1 MFETYQQAVDW
12 LTDELPRTTKGVFK
26 DEDSLKRGE
35 YLLQQLGS
43 PHNKIKSIHVA
54 GTSGKGGVA
63 SYASA
68 LLTEQG
74 FKVGLNI
81 SPHTRFVNER
91 IQINGQPI
99 SDEDFLA
106 LVNQVKPNID
116 DMNQS
121 EIGSPSYFEAIT
133 AMALLYFHHEKI
145 DYAVVEVGLGGTF
158 DTTNLINSEGK
169 ICVINK
175 IAKDHVDIL
184 GEDLSDI
191 STQKAGI
198 IKPNNRVIALSQSEQ
213 INIVIRNKANLENA
227 QLTLLD
233 PDQIEIK
240 NLSLNGTEFCFD
252 GADYYLKM
260 IGAYNASN
268 FVLALKSVQALAN
281 QNAWSFDDQK
291 TTPAQALQLPFRFE
305 VIKNSDKTYI
315 FDGAHNL
322 DKISTFLDSFNA
334 LGIDKNDVEVVFGY
348 SRANDIAAVAQL
360 IQKNFNSAVVCWFDM
375 TKSDIK
381 SQALDTENIRSFF
394 DDDFRITET
403 QNVEAASDFI
413 NKSPQKTILVI
424 GSFYLCQ
431 QFSQNL

>member
-35 YLLQQLGS
+35 YLLQHLGS

-106 LVNQVKPNID
+106 LVNRIKPSID
-116 DMNQS
+116 DMSQS
-121 EIGSPSYFEAIT
+121 EIGAPSYFEAIT
-133 AMALLYFHHEKI
+133 TMALLYFHQKKI
-145 DYAVVEVGLGGTF
+145 DYAVIEVGLGGTF
-158 DTTNLINSEGK
+158 DTTNLIKSEGK

-191 STQKAGI
+191 AAQKAGI

-213 INIVIRNKANLENA
+213 INIVIRNKAKLENA

-233 PDQIEIK
+233 SDQIKIK
-240 NLSLNGTEFCFD
+240 NLSLNGTEFRSD
-252 GADYYLKM
+252 ETDYHLKM

-268 FVLALKSVQALAN
+268 FVLALKAVQSLAD
-281 QNAWSFDDQK
+281 QDAWIFDDQK
-291 TTPAQALQLPFRFE
+291 TTQAQALQLPFRFE

-360 IQKNFNSAVVCWFDM
+360 IQKNFNSAVICWFDM

-381 SQALDTENIRSFF
+381 SQALDTEKIRSFF
-394 DDDFRITET
+394 DDDFRITKA